1 MNKPARTSEGID
13 RQSGQYTVN

>member
-1 MNKPARTSEGID
+1 MNKPARTSECID